1 MSACRRSSPELPL
14 FLTLTGIA
22 YNMLKAVDAVYFVH
36 YTGERVP
43 LITYANYMLF
53 FPVITAGPILRY
65 RDFSAS
71 LYEQPAADHGRKG
84 DGEFQAARTRLLQ
97 KSGRHVAGER
107 PCSRA
112 SRLPHRIPGGRW
124 RPAW

>member
-1 MSACRRSSPELPL
+1 
-14 FLTLTGIA
+14 
-22 YNMLKAVDAVYFVH
+22 MLKAIDAVYFVH

-71 LYEQPAADHGRKG
+71 LNNPLPVTGERVMESFKRLVRGYFKKVVVMSLVNNLLTRIAAASPHPWWS
-84 DGEFQAARTRLLQ
+84 QAA
-97 KSGRHVAGER
+97 
-107 PCSRA
+107 
-112 SRLPHRIPGGRW
+112 
-124 RPAW
+124 